1 MSLLDKRFL
10 KLGYPVNLV
19 LETPPYGFDSEKI
32 EEIYHWCITN
42 DISEEVCKECEDLLY
57 EKLLLKLND
66 SERECI
72 RLRYEKQM
80 TYLNIGKT
88 VNKSQER
95 VRQIIAK
102 SVRKIRHNSPIIF
115 VLAKR
120 ISTNPDAVM
129 KYSVMIKYGILRH
142 YDELQYFPCYNRKQ
156 WAWEFNKGKEPD
168 ISWFETEPMWHEI
181 AHNGIAAYVN
191 RLEIRMTELIAE
203 NTKLKEKL
211 KIPVDTTDY
220 SCIDLISIEDLDFSV
235 RAFNILK
242 RGGYNFVKDLR
253 HATKYD
259 ISKLRCCGKRSLNE
273 ILDKL
278 DTLGITL
285 EDGFDEDMRDPK
297 PWFKSL
303 INNK

>member
-10 KLGYPVNLV
+10 KLGYPINLV

-32 EEIYHWCITN
+32 EEIYQWCITN

-102 SVRKIRHNSPIIF
+102 SVRKIRRNSPIIF

>member
-19 LETPPYGFDSEKI
+19 LETTPQGFDSEKI
-32 EEIYHWCITN
+32 EEIYQWCITN
-42 DISEEVCKECEDLLY
+42 DISEDVRKECEDLLY

-72 RLRYEKQM
+72 RLRYEEQM

-102 SVRKIRHNSPIIF
+102 SVRKIRYKSPIIF
-115 VLAKR
+115 VLLKR
-120 ISTNPDAVM
+120 ISTDPETVM
-129 KYSVMIKYGILRH
+129 KYSVMIKYGILDH
-142 YDELQYFPCYNRKQ
+142 YDELEYFPCYNRKQ
-156 WAWEFNKGKEPD
+156 WALDFHRGEEPD
-168 ISWFETEPMWHEI
+168 ISWFEEESMWREI
-181 AHNGIAAYVN
+181 AKNGVAAYISSI
-191 RLEIRMTELIAE
+191 EIRMTELVAE

-211 KIPVDTTDY
+211 KIPVDTTFDHA
-220 SCIDLISIEDLDFSV
+220 CIDLISIEDLGFSV
-235 RAFNILK
+235 RAFNVLK

-278 DTLGITL
+278 DILGITL
-285 EDGFDEDMRDPK
+285 EDGFDEDTLVK
-297 PWFKSL
+297 PWFKS
-303 INNK
+303 IIYNK

>member
-72 RLRYEKQM
+72 RLRYEEQM

-120 ISTNPDAVM
+120 ISTNPDTVM

-156 WAWEFNKGKEPD
+156 WAWDFNKGKEPD
-168 ISWFETEPMWHEI
+168 ISWFEKESMWREI
-181 AHNGIAAYVN
+181 AVNGVAAYVN
-191 RLEIRMTELIAE
+191 SIEIKMTELIAE
-203 NTKLKEKL
+203 NKKLKEKL

-278 DTLGITL
+278 DSLGITL
-285 EDGFDEDMRDPK
+285 EDGFDEDMLEPK

-303 INNK
+303 ISNK

>member
-32 EEIYHWCITN
+32 EEIYQWCITN
-42 DISEEVCKECEDLLY
+42 DISEDVRKECEDLLY

-120 ISTNPDAVM
+120 ISTNPEAVM

-168 ISWFETEPMWHEI
+168 ISWFEKESIWREI
-181 AHNGIAAYVN
+181 AVNGVVAYIN
-191 RLEIRMTELIAE
+191 RIEIRMTELIAE
-203 NTKLKEKL
+203 NKKLKAKL
-211 KIPVDTTDY
+211 EIPVDTTDY
-220 SCIDLISIEDLDFSV
+220 ACIDLISIEDLDFSV
-235 RAFNILK
+235 RAFKILK

-253 HATKYD
+253 HATKYE
-259 ISKLRCCGKRSLNE
+259 ISKLKNCGKRSLNE

-285 EDGFDEDMRDPK
+285 EDGFDKDMLDTK

>member
-72 RLRYEKQM
+72 RLRYEEQM

-120 ISTNPDAVM
+120 ISTNPDTVM

-156 WAWEFNKGKEPD
+156 WACDFNKGKEPD
-168 ISWFETEPMWHEI
+168 ISWFEKEAIWREI
-181 AHNGIAAYVN
+181 ANNGVAAYVN
-191 RLEIRMTELIAE
+191 SIEIKMTELIAE
-203 NTKLKEKL
+203 NKKLKEKL

-278 DTLGITL
+278 DSLGITL
-285 EDGFDEDMRDPK
+285 EDGFDEDMLEPK

-303 INNK
+303 ISNK

>member
-1 MSLLDKRFL
+1 MSLFDKRFL

-19 LETPPYGFDSEKI
+19 LETPPYGFYSEKI
-32 EEIYHWCITN
+32 EEIYQWCITN
-42 DISEEVCKECEDLLY
+42 DISEDVCKECEDLLY

-66 SERECI
+66 SERECV

-80 TYLNIGKT
+80 TYANIGKT

-120 ISTNPDAVM
+120 ISTDPETVM
-129 KYSVMIKYGILRH
+129 KYSVMIKYGILHH
-142 YDELQYFPCYNRKQ
+142 YDELRYFPCYNRKQ
-156 WAWEFNKGKEPD
+156 WAWDFNKGKEPD
-168 ISWFETEPMWHEI
+168 ISWFEKEAIWREI
-181 AHNGIAAYVN
+181 ANNGVAAYVN
-191 RLEIRMTELIAE
+191 RLEIRMTELVAE

-220 SCIDLISIEDLDFSV
+220 ARIDLISIEDLDFSV
-235 RAFNILK
+235 RSFNVLK

-259 ISKLRCCGKRSLNE
+259 ISKLRNCGLRSLHE

-278 DTLGITL
+278 DMLGITL
-285 EDGFDEDMRDPK
+285 EDGFDEDMVEPK
-297 PWFKSL
+297 PWFKSV